1 MFAYYQEGKRMIANK
16 KEFGGGLVL
25 MAGFWIV
32 FAIFLSPVFPGQDK
46 KVNMLDYMDSMYN
59 SISKKSA
66 YYIPA
71 AREKAE
77 AFKGNTI
84 TLNIKTDE
92 NLSAQR
98 LTTILQQAGAT
109 VQAGEKEIKVS
120 GDLGAILTAVL
131 ADADAMFAND
141 GQAVSARYG
150 SGEKQAM
157 FDWYNAL
164 KSMEKSLN
172 KQEKFKE
179 SKILYQVRTKTVE
192 PAYNY
197 YGIEAQSIK
206 DNAILM
212 ILSLVGYVIY
222 TMWFGF
228 AFLFMFE
235 GWGLKLER

>member
-1 MFAYYQEGKRMIANK
+1 MIANK

-25 MAGFWIV
+25 MACFWIV
-32 FAIFLSPVFPGQDK
+32 FAILLSPVFPGQGK

-77 AFKGNTI
+77 PFKGTAI
-84 TLNIKTDE
+84 ALKIKTDE
-92 NLSAQR
+92 TLSTQR
-98 LTTILQQAGAT
+98 LTTILQKAGAE
-109 VQAGEKEIKVS
+109 VQASEKEITVS
-120 GDLGAILTAVL
+120 GDLGSILTAVL

-141 GQAVSARYG
+141 GQAVSSKYG
-150 SGEKQAM
+150 VEEKQAM

-164 KSMEKSLN
+164 KSMEKSLT

-179 SKILYQVRTKTVE
+179 AKILYQVRTKTVE

-206 DNAILM
+206 DKALLV
-212 ILSLVGYVIY
+212 ILSLAGYVIY

-228 AFLFMFE
+228 SILFMFE
-235 GWGLKLER
+235 GWGLKLEH

>member
-1 MFAYYQEGKRMIANK
+1 MIANK
-16 KEFGGGLVL
+16 KEFSGGLVM

-32 FAIFLSPVFPGQDK
+32 FAILLSPVFPGQDK

-66 YYIPA
+66 YYVPA
-71 AREKAE
+71 TREKVE

-84 TLNIKTDE
+84 ALNIKTDDA
-92 NLSAQR
+92 LSAQR
-98 LTTILQQAGAT
+98 LTNVLKQAGAN

-120 GDLGAILTAVL
+120 GDLGGILTAVL

-141 GQAVSARYG
+141 GQAISAKYG
-150 SGEKQAM
+150 TDEKQAL
-157 FDWYNAL
+157 FDWYNAM
-164 KSMEKSLN
+164 KSMEKSLT

-179 SKILYQVRTKTVE
+179 SKIIYQVRTKTVE

-206 DNAILM
+206 DKAVLV
-212 ILSLVGYVIY
+212 ILSLAGYVIY

-228 AFLFMFE
+228 SILFMFE
-235 GWGLKLER
+235 GWGLKLEH

>member
-1 MFAYYQEGKRMIANK
+1 MIANK
-16 KEFGGGLVL
+16 KEFGGGLVM
-25 MAGFWIV
+25 MAGFWVV
-32 FAIFLSPVFPGQDK
+32 FALLLSPLYPGQGK
-46 KVNMLDYMDSMYN
+46 KVNMLDYMDNMYN
-59 SISKKSA
+59 SISKKSS

-71 AREKAE
+71 VKEKAE
-77 AFKGNTI
+77 AYKGNI
-84 TLNIKTDE
+84 ISLSVKTDE
-92 NLSAQR
+92 TLSAQR
-98 LTTILQQAGAT
+98 LTSMLQQAGAS
-109 VQAGEKEIKVS
+109 VQAGDKEIKIT
-120 GDLGAILTAVL
+120 GDLGAILTAIL

-141 GQAVSARYG
+141 GEAVSAEYG
-150 SGEKQAM
+150 IAEKQVM

-164 KSMEKSLN
+164 KSMEKSLT

-206 DNAILM
+206 DKALLV

-228 AFLFMFE
+228 SILFMFE
-235 GWGLKLER
+235 GWGLKLEH

>member
-1 MFAYYQEGKRMIANK
+1 MIANK
-16 KEFGGGLVL
+16 KEFGGGLV
-25 MAGFWIV
+25 MMVGFWIV
-32 FAIFLSPVFPGQDK
+32 FALLLSPLYPGEGK

-59 SISKKSA
+59 SISKKSS

-71 AREKAE
+71 ARENAE
-77 AFKGNTI
+77 AFKGEII

-92 NLSAQR
+92 GLSAQR
-98 LTTILQQAGAT
+98 LTTVLQHAGAT
-109 VQAGEKEIKVS
+109 VQAGDQEITVN
-120 GDLGAILTAVL
+120 GDLGGILTAVL

-141 GQAVSARYG
+141 GQAVSAKYG
-150 SGEKQAM
+150 ANEKQVM

-164 KSMEKSLN
+164 KSMEKSLT

-179 SKILYQVRTKTVE
+179 SKMLYQVRTKTVE

-206 DNAILM
+206 DKAVLVIF
-212 ILSLVGYVIY
+212 SLVGYVIY

-228 AFLFMFE
+228 AILFMFE
-235 GWGLKLER
+235 GWGLKLEH

>member
-1 MFAYYQEGKRMIANK
+1 MIANK
-16 KEFGGGLVL
+16 KEFGGGLV
-25 MAGFWIV
+25 MMVGFWIV
-32 FAIFLSPVFPGQDK
+32 FALLLSPLYPGEGK

-59 SISKKSA
+59 SISKKSS

-77 AFKGNTI
+77 AFKGEVI

-92 NLSAQR
+92 GLSAQR
-98 LTTILQQAGAT
+98 LTTVLQYAGAT
-109 VQAGEKEIKVS
+109 VQAGDQEITVS
-120 GDLGAILTAVL
+120 GDLGGILTAVL

-141 GQAVSARYG
+141 GQAVSAKYG
-150 SGEKQAM
+150 ANEKQVM

-164 KSMEKSLN
+164 KSMEKSLT

-179 SKILYQVRTKTVE
+179 SKMLYQVRTKTVE

-206 DNAILM
+206 DKALLVIF
-212 ILSLVGYVIY
+212 SLVGYVIY

-228 AFLFMFE
+228 AILFMFE
-235 GWGLKLER
+235 GWGLKLEH

>member
-1 MFAYYQEGKRMIANK
+1 MIANK
-16 KEFGGGLVL
+16 KEFSGGLVM
-25 MAGFWIV
+25 MAGFWVV
-32 FAIFLSPVFPGQDK
+32 FAILLSPIFPGQGK

-71 AREKAE
+71 AKEKAE

-84 TLNIKTDE
+84 ALNIKTDE
-92 NLSAQR
+92 SLSADR
-98 LTTILQQAGAT
+98 LTTILQKAGAT
-109 VQAGEKEIKVS
+109 VQAGEKEIKIS
-120 GDLGAILTAVL
+120 GDLGGILTAVL

-141 GQAVSARYG
+141 GQAVSTKYG
-150 SGEKQAM
+150 ANEKQVM

-164 KSMEKSLN
+164 KSMEKSLT

-179 SKILYQVRTKTVE
+179 SKIFYQVRTKTVE

-206 DNAILM
+206 DKAVLVIA
-212 ILSLVGYVIY
+212 SLVGYVIY

-228 AFLFMFE
+228 SILFMFE
-235 GWGLKLER
+235 GWGLKLEH

>member
-1 MFAYYQEGKRMIANK
+1 MIANK
-16 KEFGGGLVL
+16 KEFGGGLV
-25 MAGFWIV
+25 MMVGFWIV
-32 FAIFLSPVFPGQDK
+32 FALLLSPLYPGEGK

-59 SISKKSA
+59 SISKKSS

-77 AFKGNTI
+77 AFKGEVI

-92 NLSAQR
+92 GLSAQR
-98 LTTILQQAGAT
+98 LTTVLQHAGTT
-109 VQAGEKEIKVS
+109 VQAGDQEITVS
-120 GDLGAILTAVL
+120 GDLGGILTAVL

-141 GQAVSARYG
+141 GQAVSAKYG
-150 SGEKQAM
+150 ANEKQVM

-164 KSMEKSLN
+164 KSMEKSLT

-179 SKILYQVRTKTVE
+179 SKMLYQVRTKTVE

-206 DNAILM
+206 DKALLVIF
-212 ILSLVGYVIY
+212 SLVGYVIY

-228 AFLFMFE
+228 AILFMFE
-235 GWGLKLER
+235 GWGLKLEH